1 MKKKLF
7 GFMAVMALTGALVT
21 GCGNKADETETA
33 ATTPVATEAAPTEA
47 VETEAVETEAV
58 ETEAVETGAVET
70 EEETVAAE

>member
-58 ETEAVETGAVET
+58 ETGAVGT